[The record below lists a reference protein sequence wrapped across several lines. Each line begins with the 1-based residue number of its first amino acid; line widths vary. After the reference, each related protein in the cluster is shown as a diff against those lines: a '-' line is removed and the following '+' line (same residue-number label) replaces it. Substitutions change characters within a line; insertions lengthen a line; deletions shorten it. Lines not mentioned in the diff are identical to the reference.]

1 MSEGT
6 GIDFLRR
13 MLSINGAFEFSSVSR
28 EDTRGQFAR
37 HFSSDMVETE
47 MSFCVAQANVSRT
60 THKHTFRGM
69 HFQIPPFAESKLVS
83 CLSGEVIDIIVDL
96 RPDSPTYLQSE
107 SVILSEERGN
117 SMFVPIG
124 VANGYLTLD
133 RDALVHYYSSAKYSP
148 SHERGFRY
156 DDSLVSIRLPSPPF
170 LVSDKDRS
178 WGDLNENELQI
189 FRRQI

>member
-1 MSEGT
+1 MSEGK

-13 MLSINGAFEFSSVSR
+13 MLSINGAFEFSSVGR
-28 EDTRGQFAR
+28 EDTRGKFAR

-47 MSFCVAQANVSRT
+47 MSFCVAQANVTRT

-83 CLSGEVIDIIVDL
+83 CLSGVVIDIIVDL

-107 SVILSEERGN
+107 SVMLSEELGN
-117 SMFVPIG
+117 LIYVPVG
-124 VANGYLTLD
+124 VANGYMTLNQD
-133 RDALVHYYSSAKYSP
+133 SLVHYYSSAEYSP

-156 DDSLVSIRLPSPPF
+156 NDSLVSIRLPSPPS
-170 LVSDKDRS
+170 LVSEKDSS
-178 WGDLNENELQI
+178 WGDLDEKELQVFSGRI
-189 FRRQI
+189 